1 MKRFVLI
8 LTVVLLLAT
17 AVAPVAFAAT
27 STAPAG
33 HTLARSANV
42 ICWYHMCPDGGNNL
56 CPCSGGDLLPPPQLF

>member
-1 MKRFVLI
+1 MKRFIVI

-33 HTLARSANV
+33 RTLARGANV
-42 ICWYHMCPDGGNNL
+42 IWCDRMCPDGGSNL
-56 CPCSGGDLLPPPQLF
+56 CSCIGGKLLPPLKLF